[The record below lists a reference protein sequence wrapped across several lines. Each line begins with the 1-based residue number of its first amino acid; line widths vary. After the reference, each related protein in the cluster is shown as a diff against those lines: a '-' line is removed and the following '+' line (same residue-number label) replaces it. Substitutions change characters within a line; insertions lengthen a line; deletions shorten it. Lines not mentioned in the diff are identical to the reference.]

1 MYLHKSIDGDEF
13 ETVTMNYGNH
23 NINISVLVRNCFL
36 MLMSAKGTDNARAD
50 GAIIR

>member
-13 ETVTMNYGNH
+13 ETVTVNYGNH

-36 MLMSAKGTDNARAD
+36 RLMSAK
-50 GAIIR
+50 IQELIMPEQMEL

>member
-23 NINISVLVRNCFL
+23 NINISVLVRNSFL
-36 MLMSAKGTDNARAD
+36 RLMSAK
-50 GAIIR
+50 IQELIMPEQMEL